1 MTQVALMAK
10 PAQLK
15 VSSRIGELNRLT
27 KAEWIKLRSLRSSKW
42 TMVALVVVT
51 VGLGAL
57 FSALTGHHWSH
68 MSADDRRTWDPTN
81 VTLAGAAF
89 GQLAAAV
96 FGVLAITGEFASG
109 TIRSSVA
116 AVPRRTPLLVAKA
129 LVYGGVALVV
139 GELISFASYF
149 IGVALMSGH
158 APITHIGDPGVVR
171 AIALTG
177 AYEAIVCVIAIGIGT
192 ALRHT
197 AGAISSLVAILI
209 VLPSIIAALPTS
221 AQNAL
226 ERFMPEQIAASST
239 GAVVPEAHY
248 FGPWTGFGM
257 LVLYAAV
264 AMGIGAWRF
273 ARCDV

>member
-1 MTQVALMAK
+1 MT
-10 PAQLK
+10 
-15 VSSRIGELNRLT
+15 ELNQLM

-42 TMVALVVVT
+42 TMVALVAVT

-57 FSALTGHHWSH
+57 FSALTAHHWPH
-68 MSADDRRTWDPTN
+68 MSAQEHRDWDPTN
-81 VTLAGAAF
+81 NSLAGAAF
-89 GQLAAAV
+89 GQLAVAV

-116 AVPRRTPLLVAKA
+116 AAPRRTPLIAAKA
-129 LVYGGVALVV
+129 VVYSGVALIV

-149 IGVALMSGH
+149 IGMALYSGH
-158 APITHIGDPGVVR
+158 TPTSHLGDPGVVR
-171 AIALTG
+171 AILLTG
-177 AYEAIVCVIAIGIGT
+177 AYEAIVCLIALGIGL

-197 AGAISSLVAILI
+197 AAAISSLVALLI
-209 VLPSIIAALPTS
+209 VLPGIIAALPTS

-248 FGPWTGFGM
+248 FGPWSGFTM
-257 LVLYAAV
+257 LCLYAAI
-264 AMGIGAWRF
+264 AMGVGVWTF
-273 ARCDV
+273 ARRDV